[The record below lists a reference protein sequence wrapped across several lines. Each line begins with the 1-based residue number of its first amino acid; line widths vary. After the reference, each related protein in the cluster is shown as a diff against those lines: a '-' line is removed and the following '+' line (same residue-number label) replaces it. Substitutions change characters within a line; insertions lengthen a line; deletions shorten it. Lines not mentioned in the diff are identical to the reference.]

1 MLENKLY
8 TLSEVKEIIREKD
21 EIIESQRKTIISLK
35 GRITILNKSKSQ
47 ETSKNTFDLT
57 DQYRHHSNR
66 LGREKLEKEV
76 EIRKLKD
83 RLNKR
88 ERYYV
93 IGNKK
98 DWCKWKEV

>member
-35 GRITILNKSKSQ
+35 GRITVLNKSKSQ

-57 DQYRHHSNR
+57 DHYRQLSKR
-66 LGREKLEKEV
+66 LAREKREKED
-76 EIRKLKD
+76 EIKKLKA

-88 ERYYV
+88 EKNYV
-93 IGNKK
+93 IGNKNGYR
-98 DWCKWKEV
+98 WWW

>member
-8 TLSEVKEIIREKD
+8 TLDEVKEIIREKD

-47 ETSKNTFDLT
+47 ETSENTFDLT
-57 DQYRHHSNR
+57 DHYRQLSKR
-66 LGREKLEKEV
+66 LVREKRERDDEIKRLKE
-76 EIRKLKD
+76 

-88 ERYYV
+88 EKCYV
-93 IGNKK
+93 VKRDDENG
-98 DWCKWKEV
+98 